1 MNIQIP
7 TAELKSTLSTLLSGA
22 LSGEKQLGQSALAQV
37 QALTE
42 ELYPLYVSET
52 QALLTA
58 SNPATPEAY
67 LGILRGCVAAAVA
80 KLELAALSEQSAILA
95 SAMNS
100 GIQMLAMV
108 LKAAIV
114 V

>member
-7 TAELKSTLSTLLSGA
+7 TAELKSTLSALLTNA
-22 LSGEKQLGQSALAQV
+22 LAGETQLGQSALAQV
-37 QALTE
+37 QALTDD
-42 ELYPLYVSET
+42 LYPLYVSET

-58 SNPATPEAY
+58 ANPATPQAY

-80 KLELAALSEQSAILA
+80 RLELAALQEQSAILA

-100 GIQMLAMV
+100 GIQILALV
-108 LKAAIV
+108 LKAAV
-114 V
+114 VV